1 MYGMIKIHKENN
13 PGRIIMTGSGAAVK
27 NLSIFLKK
35 VSQEVQRVDTRIQD
49 TQHMLNTIDDLN

>member
-35 VSQEVQRVDTRIQD
+35 GLPGSSKSRHKNTRH
-49 TQHMLNTIDDLN
+49 TTHVKHN

>member
-35 VSQEVQRVDTRIQD
+35 SLPGSSKSRHKNTRH
-49 TQHMLNTIDDLN
+49 TTYVKHN